1 MEMKTG
7 PESAVSKKSKI
18 MPFYYWIAVY
28 IFSMMFGIGI
38 SEHNSKTWKDFWI
51 NNRVDIIAYHV
62 IFLILFFIVEFYV
75 K

>member
-1 MEMKTG
+1 
-7 PESAVSKKSKI
+7 
-18 MPFYYWIAVY
+18 MPFYYWIVVY

-38 SEHNSKTWKDFWI
+38 CENKSTTWKEVWI